1 MKTYI
6 YCTKPKNKS
15 DLLIMDNDSGKYY
28 CEGRHSGRRSITIL
42 PFVPIECEVKEA
54 LILSP
59 TYKDYSLNPNHCDF
73 DDVSLVDEL
82 AKRMGFG
89 KYDDNSD
96 AHEFL
101 DNYSQGKDLYAY
113 HLENVNPVELH
124 LSDFYEDEDCTKP
137 LTKAPQSYRFAYRR
151 HDCADEEARMINK
164 WSDQEGH
171 ECFQDVYGWYYVEKC
186 LIFSDHAQYC
196 AKILN
201 GEKDLEVRKTRIAE
215 GVTFK

>member
-42 PFVPIECEVKEA
+42 PFVPIECDVKEA
-54 LILSP
+54 FFL
-59 TYKDYSLNPNHCDF
+59 KDF
-73 DDVSLVDEL
+73 DGVKYAENPIMHEHETLGHRHCLTEKEL
-82 AKRMGFG
+82 ASYG
-89 KYDDNSD
+89 K
-96 AHEFL
+96 
-101 DNYSQGKDLYAY
+101 GKDLYAY

-124 LSDFYEDEDCTKP
+124 LSDFYEDEACTKP

-151 HDCADEEARMINK
+151 HDCTDEEARMINYDCDSDK
-164 WSDQEGH
+164 WSDKEGH
-171 ECFQDVYGWYYVEKC
+171 ECFQDFYGWYYVEKC
-186 LIFSDHAQYC
+186 LIFSDHAEYC

-215 GVTFK
+215 GVEYK